1 VRQEAPIIANR
12 HGLSKVGDMIV
23 DFHTHIF
30 PPDVIERR
38 QDYADRDPAFAHIYG
53 NPSARMVDA
62 EGLVEAMG
70 EEGVDKAVVFGFPW
84 ADAGIS
90 RIANDYLLD
99 AKARYAD
106 RIVPFYTP
114 SLAGG
119 KETVRRAA
127 RALEKGMQ
135 GIGEVAFY
143 TSGMGKRQWS
153 HLKSLAEVARE
164 SGAPLLLHAN
174 ESVGHNY
181 PGKTDMRL
189 RDLWRFVEQAEG
201 VTLVLAH
208 WGGGLFF
215 YELMKSVAKRVQ
227 SLYYD
232 TAASPFLYS
241 PKVYRIAADILGPER
256 ILFGSDFPLIR
267 PSRYRRE
274 MEEGGLSVDAQR
286 MILGQN
292 ACRLL
297 QL

>member
-1 VRQEAPIIANR
+1 MGLENLAPKGYILLVRQEAPIITDR

-84 ADAGIS
+84 ADAGIC
-90 RIANDYLLD
+90 RMANDYLLD
-99 AKARYAD
+99 AKARYPD

-119 KETVRRAA
+119 RETVRRAA

-153 HLKSLAEVARE
+153 HLKSPSQKSPGNPAFLSSCMRTSPWGTTTRARRTCGFVI
-164 SGAPLLLHAN
+164 SGD
-174 ESVGHNY
+174 S
-181 PGKTDMRL
+181 
-189 RDLWRFVEQAEG
+189 W
-201 VTLVLAH
+201 
-208 WGGGLFF
+208 
-215 YELMKSVAKRVQ
+215 S
-227 SLYYD
+227 
-232 TAASPFLYS
+232 
-241 PKVYRIAADILGPER
+241 
-256 ILFGSDFPLIR
+256 R
-267 PSRYRRE
+267 PR
-274 MEEGGLSVDAQR
+274 G
-286 MILGQN
+286 
-292 ACRLL
+292 
-297 QL
+297 

>member
-1 VRQEAPIIANR
+1 
-12 HGLSKVGDMIV
+12 MIV

-38 QDYADRDPAFAHIYG
+38 RHHADRDPAFAHIYG
-53 NPSARMVDA
+53 NPNARMVDA
-62 EGLVEAMG
+62 EGLIEVMD
-70 EEGVDKAVVFGFPW
+70 EEGVDRAVVFGFPW
-84 ADAGIS
+84 TDAGLS
-90 RIANDYLLD
+90 RTANAYLLD
-99 AKARYAD
+99 AKSRYAD

-119 KETVRRAA
+119 KETARRAA
-127 RALEKGMQ
+127 RALEDGMQ

-153 HLKSLAEVARE
+153 YLLSLAEIARQA
-164 SGAPLLLHAN
+164 GVPLLLHAN
-174 ESVGHNY
+174 ESVGHAY

-201 VTLVLAH
+201 LTLVLAH

-215 YELMKSVAKRVQ
+215 YELMKSVAKRVR

-241 PKVYRIAADILGPER
+241 SSVYRIAVEILGPKR

-274 MEEGGLSVDAQR
+274 LKEAGLPAEVETR
-286 MILGQN
+286 ILGRN
-292 ACRLL
+292 ACELL
-297 QL
+297 QLR